1 MKKII
6 LLLSMLPLF
15 TIGSYADDE
24 LWADINF
31 TRDSVFWGQGT
42 TPPQPNNQE
51 YDNRTF
57 GDYSI
62 QGFFGRFNATMR
74 KLNSEN
80 LEEQFIMSWRLS
92 RSAKNHLT
100 FPEYDNIG
108 RFKMHFFNVG
118 TATGAY
124 VNLQYRSGF
133 DDNDNPVW
141 TSFNPAISILVG
153 PTDGSTSSVVLD
165 TALNIDHAIQL
176 RIAPIVYEEGGTGN
190 YYLQV
195 FAVSISKY
203 EEEDPDPNPGTGV
216 NTTQQAEYKALIQK
230 RTLQIDAPHV
240 SYHATVYH
248 TSGVKI
254 GAFSNNQSYHFDLP
268 GQYIVK
274 IETAQGT
281 VVKKLAVF

>member
-42 TPPQPNNQE
+42 EPPQPNNQNYQNVE
-51 YDNRTF
+51 F
-57 GDYSI
+57 GDYTI
-62 QGFFGRFNATMR
+62 NGFFGRFNNTMR

-92 RSAKNHLT
+92 RNAANQFV
-100 FPEYDNIG
+100 FPEYDNVG
-108 RFKMHFFNVG
+108 RFKMHFFNTS
-118 TATGAY
+118 TATGCY
-124 VNLQYRSGF
+124 FYLQYRTGF

-141 TSFNPAISILVG
+141 SSFDPEIKIPVDAS
-153 PTDGSTSSVVLD
+153 DGSASSVVID

-176 RIAPIVYEEGGTGN
+176 RIAPITYQEGGSGN

-203 EEEDPDPNPGTGV
+203 EEEDPDPDTGV
-216 NTTQQAEYKALIQK
+216 NTTQQVEYKVLIQN
-230 RTLQIDAPHV
+230 RTLQIDAP
-240 SYHATVYH
+240 SYQATVYH

-254 GAFSNNQSYHFDLP
+254 GTFSNNQSYHFDLP